1 MLYPINLKIEDTK
14 IIIIGGGK
22 VAYRKFM
29 NFLDFCKKVKLI
41 STEFIDEFEEIK
53 DKIEMIKDDY
63 DEKYIVDSFIVIAAT
78 NNKQINYNIGKYCR
92 QHGKLVNVVD
102 NQELSNFTVPSYVK
116 RGDLLIS
123 ISTGGKS
130 PSLSAKI
137 RKELE
142 ESYGEG
148 YEEYVNILGQAREYI
163 IKNVCD
169 VEQRR
174 RKLRELLD
182 LNIDELRKIIK

>member
-1 MLYPINLKIEDTK
+1 M
-14 IIIIGGGK
+14 
-22 VAYRKFM
+22 
-29 NFLDFCKKVKLI
+29 
-41 STEFIDEFEEIK
+41 
-53 DKIEMIKDDY
+53 
-63 DEKYIVDSFIVIAAT
+63 
-78 NNKQINYNIGKYCR
+78 
-92 QHGKLVNVVD
+92 
-102 NQELSNFTVPSYVK
+102 K

-142 ESYGEG
+142 ESYGEE

-169 VEQRR
+169 VGQRR
-174 RKLRELLD
+174 RALRELLD